1 MIGMEGDPSEIG
13 GIIDEMNVGHF
24 GRVEEVFCPTG
35 VGGIAPGSVGGVKI
49 TSDKNGG
56 GRVFISDMLEP

>member
-1 MIGMEGDPSEIG
+1 MIGMEGDPSKIG
-13 GIIDEMNVGHF
+13 GIIDKMNVGHF

-49 TSDKNGG
+49 TSDENGG